1 MKKLIIFL
9 PLLLIS
15 AINIQNKNEENITT
29 AFQNAKKGMYYALSN
44 IPEDKSRL
52 NRELVDKNKLFAKV
66 KLSKEVNGIKIE
78 STGYSSSTEVTIKI
92 YRSFESLEKDGYL
105 KQEKTRLIFQNI
117 CSGFFCIIIYKNR
130 HSLFLAEKIFQSDF
144 TQNAIKHIL
153 NITP

>member
-105 KQEKTRLIFQNI
+105 KQKDKQ
-117 CSGFFCIIIYKNR
+117 
-130 HSLFLAEKIFQSDF
+130 D
-144 TQNAIKHIL
+144 
-153 NITP
+153 

>member
-29 AFQNAKKGMYYALSN
+29 AFQNAEKGMYYALSN

-105 KQEKTRLIFQNI
+105 KQEKQ
-117 CSGFFCIIIYKNR
+117 
-130 HSLFLAEKIFQSDF
+130 D
-144 TQNAIKHIL
+144 
-153 NITP
+153 

>member
-1 MKKLIIFL
+1 MKKLIILL

-15 AINIQNKNEENITT
+15 AINIQNKNEENINT

-44 IPEDKSRL
+44 IPEDKARL
-52 NRELVDKNKLFAKV
+52 NRELVDKNKLFAKI

-105 KQEKTRLIFQNI
+105 KQKDKQ
-117 CSGFFCIIIYKNR
+117 
-130 HSLFLAEKIFQSDF
+130 D
-144 TQNAIKHIL
+144 
-153 NITP
+153 

>member
-1 MKKLIIFL
+1 MKTLFILL
-9 PLLLIS
+9 PLFLIS
-15 AINIQNKNEENITT
+15 TINIQNKNEDNINT

-52 NRELVDKNKLFAKV
+52 NRELVDQNKLFAKV

-105 KQEKTRLIFQNI
+105 KQKDKQ
-117 CSGFFCIIIYKNR
+117 
-130 HSLFLAEKIFQSDF
+130 D
-144 TQNAIKHIL
+144 
-153 NITP
+153 

>member
-78 STGYSSSTEVTIKI
+78 SKGYSSSTEVTIKI

-105 KQEKTRLIFQNI
+105 KQEKQ
-117 CSGFFCIIIYKNR
+117 
-130 HSLFLAEKIFQSDF
+130 D
-144 TQNAIKHIL
+144 
-153 NITP
+153 